1 MRQRRAPMTAGRIAF
16 WVLVAFVLLIMLTY
30 VASQSLQPGS

>member
-1 MRQRRAPMTAGRIAF
+1 MTAGRIVF
-16 WVLVAFVLLIMLTY
+16 CVLVAFVLLIVLTY

>member
-1 MRQRRAPMTAGRIAF
+1 MTAGRIVF
-16 WVLVAFVLLIMLTY
+16 WVLVAFVLLIVLTY

>member
-1 MRQRRAPMTAGRIAF
+1 MTAGRIAF
-16 WVLVAFVLLIMLTY
+16 WVLIAVVLLIVLTL